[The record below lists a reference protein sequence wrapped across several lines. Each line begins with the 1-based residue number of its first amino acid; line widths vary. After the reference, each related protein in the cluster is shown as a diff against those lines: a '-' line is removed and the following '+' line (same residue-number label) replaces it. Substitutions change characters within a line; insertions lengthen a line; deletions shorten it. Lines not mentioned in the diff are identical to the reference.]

1 MDKQNISGETGS
13 DAFRADQ
20 GSRSDAASQRAF
32 GDAGEG
38 KWAGAEGT
46 ARQMVSTTEHVAS
59 GLVSGVAAIAADLVH
74 GVGDVGN
81 EAVLVA
87 KDTANCAIAGVGSV
101 AETAVQTLTGLL
113 VNLVGGVR
121 QIGSAAIRGSGAV
134 QGRAAETRPAA
145 PPAPD
150 DLAKRPEEVAIH

>member
-1 MDKQNISGETGS
+1 MDKQNIGGETGS
-13 DAFRADQ
+13 DALRADQ
-20 GSRSDAASQRAF
+20 GSSSDTGSQRAF
-32 GDAGEG
+32 AHAGEG
-38 KWAGAEGT
+38 KWASAEGT

-59 GLVSGVAAIAADLVH
+59 GLVGGVAAIAADLVH

-87 KDTANCAIAGVGSV
+87 KDTANSAIAGVGSV

-121 QIGSAAIRGSGAV
+121 QIGSAAMRGSGAV
-134 QGRAAETRPAA
+134 QSRTAEMRPPA

-150 DLAKRPEEVAIH
+150 LAKRPDEAAIH

>member
-13 DAFRADQ
+13 DPLRADQ
-20 GSRSDAASQRAF
+20 ASGSDAGAQRF
-32 GDAGEG
+32 EQPREG

-46 ARQMVSTTEHVAS
+46 ARQMVSTSEQVAS
-59 GLVSGVAAIAADLVH
+59 NLVGGVAAIAADLVH

-87 KDTANCAIAGVGSV
+87 KDTVNSAIAGVGSV
-101 AETAVQTLTGLL
+101 AETAVQTLTGVM

-121 QIGSAAIRGSGAV
+121 QIGSAALRGSGAV
-134 QGRAAETRPAA
+134 QGRASETRLA
-145 PPAPD
+145 PPAPE
-150 DLAKRPEEVAIH
+150 DLTKRPEEVAIH